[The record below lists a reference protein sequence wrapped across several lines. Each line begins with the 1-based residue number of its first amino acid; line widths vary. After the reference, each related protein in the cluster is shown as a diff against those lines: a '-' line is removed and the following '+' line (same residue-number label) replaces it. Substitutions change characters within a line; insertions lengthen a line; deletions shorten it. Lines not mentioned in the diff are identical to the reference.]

1 MSERPKTYED
11 IMTEA
16 AFKAKYIRVTDFDF
30 VPENYMFMLG
40 RDVYSKLREK
50 LRFRPRTDW
59 FAEEKYLMG
68 IPVKVNREPGE
79 DWSIKLYK
87 EVKIK

>member
-1 MSERPKTYED
+1 MSEQPKTYED

-16 AFKAKYIRVTDFDF
+16 AFKAKYARITDFDF

-40 RDVYSKLREK
+40 RDVYSKLREE
-50 LRFRPRTDW
+50 LISRLGTDW
-59 FAEEKYLMG
+59 FTGEKYLMG

-87 EVKIK
+87 EVK